1 MSFLTFYKLRSL
13 KSKNKKKQQQQRA
26 NDKICLF
33 IFWKEV
39 FLIEGIIKTL
49 ALY

>member
-13 KSKNKKKQQQQRA
+13 KSKNEKQQQQQRRA

-39 FLIEGIIKTL
+39 FLIEGIN
-49 ALY
+49 